1 MKKFIVITML
11 ALIMAPV
18 ASAHESRIDKL
29 PTKVLAKEAKKVVR
43 HGGVYSHKCG
53 DASPYLKRLSYE
65 LVERAFRPY
74 GTQDWALY
82 IVGRESCFNPGAIN
96 TKYSNPKQQAT
107 GLAQLIPAIHTWV
120 NYDRMVKDPWYGAMV
135 FVKLSNGGKS
145 TGPWACSC

>member
-1 MKKFIVITML
+1 MKFIVISLL
-11 ALIMAPV
+11 ALVMIPV
-18 ASAHESRIDKL
+18 ANAHESRIDKL

-53 DASPYLKRLSYE
+53 DASPYLRRLSYE
-65 LVERAFRPY
+65 LVERAFAPF

-96 TKYSNPKQQAT
+96 YKWSSWDQQAK
-107 GLAQLIPAIHTWV
+107 GLAQLIPAYHQWV
-120 NYDRMVKDPWYGAMV
+120 NYGRMLKDPWYAAMV
-135 FVKLSNGGKS
+135 FVKLSDGGKS